1 MACAVGT
8 GNECSLTGSSY
19 HIKYMHIG
27 DAHGK
32 KEELEQL
39 VTSLHLPLRARLRF
53 LTPSLA
59 ERAE

>member
-1 MACAVGT
+1 M
-8 GNECSLTGSSY
+8 ECSY

-39 VTSLHLPLRARLRF
+39 VTSLHLPLKTRLRF
-53 LTPSLA
+53 LTHSLA
-59 ERAE
+59 EHAD